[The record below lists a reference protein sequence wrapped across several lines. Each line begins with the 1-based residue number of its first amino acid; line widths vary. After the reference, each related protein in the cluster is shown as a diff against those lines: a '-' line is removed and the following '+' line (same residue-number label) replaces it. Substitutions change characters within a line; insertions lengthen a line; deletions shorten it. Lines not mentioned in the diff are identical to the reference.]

1 MSFNSFG
8 KILKF
13 TTFGESHGP
22 SIGCVVDGVPPNIE
36 LSEEIIQPF
45 LDRRKPG
52 TSRFVTQRKEDDKVK
67 ILSGLYNGKSTGT
80 PIAMI
85 IDNVDHRSK
94 DYGDIEKQ
102 FRPGHAD
109 YTYFKKYGIRDFR
122 GGGRSSARETA
133 MRVAS
138 GAIANQIL
146 KNQFESFQ
154 IHGCVVQI
162 GPHKVDKND
171 IDWSFAKTNSLFC
184 PNKQLL
190 KTWEKYLDSVRKKG
204 SSAGAIIQLKACGIP
219 AGIGSPIYSK
229 LDSEIASGLMSINAV
244 KGVEIGAGMKSA
256 ELTGDENADE
266 IFYENNQPKY
276 KSNNSGGVLGGI
288 STGQDLIV
296 RFAVKPTSSILTPKQ
311 TISKDGTK
319 REIITKGRHDPC
331 VGIRAVPIGEA
342 MMACIILDHFMLHR
356 GSIGNNQGDF
366 G

>member
-67 ILSGLYNGKSTGT
+67 ILSGLYNGKSTRT

-244 KGVEIGAGMKSA
+244 KGVEIGSGFDLVEIDGNQASDEMHIDNQNNVSFNSNHAG
-256 ELTGDENADE
+256 G
-266 IFYENNQPKY
+266 I
-276 KSNNSGGVLGGI
+276 LGGI
-288 STGQDLIV
+288 SSGQDIDV
-296 RFAVKPTSSILTPKQ
+296 KFVVKPTSSILT
-311 TISKDGTK
+311 SKNSIDADGNNI
-319 REIITKGRHDPC
+319 EIKTKGRHDPC
-331 VGIRAVPIGEA
+331 VGIRAVPVGEA
-342 MMACIILDHFMLHR
+342 MLLFTLADLFLAHKAQ
-356 GSIGNNQGDF
+356 IG
-366 G
+366 